1 MSILNIISL
10 GGGVALFLYG
20 MTIMGNGLEKLSGGK
35 MEKMLEKMAG
45 NVFSGI
51 LLGAVTTA
59 IIQSSSATTVIVIG
73 LINAGM
79 LKLRQ
84 GIGIIMGANIGTTIT
99 AQLIRLSDI
108 QSDGFLLLF
117 FKPKNLAPLA
127 ALIGIL
133 LFMISSKA
141 RRREL
146 GQILIG
152 FGILFSGMFSM
163 ESAVSPLKDSPMFA
177 EILLTMSNPV
187 LGVVAGALI
196 TAILQSSSAS
206 IGILQALASTG
217 AIRFSAAF
225 PIIMG
230 QNIGTCITA
239 IISSVG
245 ASKNA
250 KRAAAVHLSFN
261 VIGTAAFMVIAYSLK
276 AFIGAPAFWE
286 DAVTRTTIA
295 NFHTIFNLVVT
306 ILFIPFTGFLEKLAC
321 TLVKDDGESQR
332 EKILDILE
340 ERLLISP
347 GLALSQS
354 ERMLNTMAEYSQQS
368 YYDTLSLVARYDPK
382 TIERI
387 NSTENLLDKMED
399 KLTNYLVALSQNP
412 TSDSESRLIS
422 SHLRL
427 AKEYERIGD
436 YCTNIME
443 SAIEISQ
450 NSVTFSEQATGELD
464 VLLQAVGEIMQIS
477 NEAFAENNIQKANL
491 IEPLEET
498 IDEIV
503 SLLRDGHIERL
514 KKGLCSI
521 HSGIVFLELL
531 TNLERIA
538 DHCSNIG
545 CDIISR
551 SYESDYEAHEY
562 LHNMHNDPNQS
573 YSENYDRFMRK
584 YFDPAKS
591 FGI

>member
-35 MEKMLEKMAG
+35 MEKMLEKMTG

-84 GIGIIMGANIGTTIT
+84 GIGVIMGANIGTTIT

-108 QSDGFLLLF
+108 QGDSFLLMF

-163 ESAVSPLKDSPMFA
+163 EAAVSPLKDSPMFA
-177 EILLTMSNPV
+177 EILLTMSNPI

-321 TLVKDDGESQR
+321 TLVKDDG
-332 EKILDILE
+332 
-340 ERLLISP
+340 
-347 GLALSQS
+347 
-354 ERMLNTMAEYSQQS
+354 
-368 YYDTLSLVARYDPK
+368 
-382 TIERI
+382 
-387 NSTENLLDKMED
+387 
-399 KLTNYLVALSQNP
+399 
-412 TSDSESRLIS
+412 
-422 SHLRL
+422 
-427 AKEYERIGD
+427 
-436 YCTNIME
+436 
-443 SAIEISQ
+443 
-450 NSVTFSEQATGELD
+450 
-464 VLLQAVGEIMQIS
+464 
-477 NEAFAENNIQKANL
+477 
-491 IEPLEET
+491 
-498 IDEIV
+498 
-503 SLLRDGHIERL
+503 
-514 KKGLCSI
+514 
-521 HSGIVFLELL
+521 
-531 TNLERIA
+531 
-538 DHCSNIG
+538 
-545 CDIISR
+545 
-551 SYESDYEAHEY
+551 
-562 LHNMHNDPNQS
+562 
-573 YSENYDRFMRK
+573 
-584 YFDPAKS
+584 
-591 FGI
+591 